1 MTLRRR
7 LQVFIAF
14 FAVSVLAVAI
24 WERYLYLEAR
34 AELSESLAVDIR
46 LDEVADQLSAALSL
60 SIFISLILLVL
71 AWIFLDRW
79 VLAPLDEMRREL
91 RLVASG
97 TIHQVIEVAN
107 PPEIQLAAADAEYMR
122 QNLVAQID
130 LARAAW
136 QGLEQDAPLV
146 ASMRKALS
154 PTAIDTTTL
163 GLDVAGQTM
172 PASGAI
178 AGDWWDVIR
187 TPRGIALAMVDVTGH
202 GPEAGVVG
210 LQIKAIMTAAL
221 SAGFAPNS
229 VMERVS
235 AGLAD
240 VDALL
245 ATAVILEIPNDISE
259 PTQWVNAGHPAGYW
273 IDTNHL
279 ITTLNPTGPMLAGFG
294 GSWNSQE
301 FYFGAGDRIILA
313 SDGLLETQDEKGEEF
328 GTRGLVTSVV
338 SGEQARNS
346 SELTNLIVSTAR
358 QDSVTWH
365 RDDVSVVVI
374 TRRLGV

>member
-14 FAVSVLAVAI
+14 FAATVLAVAI

-46 LDEVADQLSAALSL
+46 LDEVANQLSTALSV
-60 SIFISLILLVL
+60 SIFISLLLLVL

-79 VLAPLDEMRREL
+79 LLAPLDEMRSEL
-91 RLVASG
+91 RMVASG
-97 TIHQVIEVAN
+97 TIHQVIEVSN
-107 PPEIQLAAADAEYMR
+107 PPEIKLAAADAESMR

-273 IDTNHL
+273 IDANHL

-294 GSWNSQE
+294 GSWESQE
-301 FYFGAGDRIILA
+301 FYFGPGDRIVLA

-328 GTRGLVTSVV
+328 GTRGLVTSVI
-338 SGEQARNS
+338 SGQQSRNS

-358 QDSVTWH
+358 QDSVTWN

-374 TRRLGV
+374 TRRLGE

>member
-7 LQVFIAF
+7 LQLFIAF
-14 FAVSVLAVAI
+14 FAVTLLGVAI
-24 WERYLYLEAR
+24 WERILYLEAR
-34 AELSESLAVDIR
+34 AEISEALALDIR
-46 LDEVADQLSAALSL
+46 LDEVADQLSWVLSS
-60 SIFISLILLVL
+60 SILVSLVL
-71 AWIFLDRW
+71 LGLAWFFLERW
-79 VLAPLDEMRREL
+79 VLAPLDEMRTEL
-91 RLVASG
+91 RMVASG

-107 PPEIQLAAADAEYMR
+107 PPEIQLAAADAESMR
-122 QNLVAQID
+122 QNLVSQID

-154 PTAIDTTTL
+154 PTLIDTEKF
-163 GLDVAGQTM
+163 GLDVAGQTL

-187 TPRGIALAMVDVTGH
+187 TPQGTALAMVDVTGH

-221 SAGFAPNS
+221 SAGFTPNA

-235 AGLAD
+235 AGLSD

-245 ATAVILEIPNDISE
+245 ATAVILEIPNDLGK
-259 PTQWVNAGHPAGYW
+259 PTKWVNAGHPAGYW
-273 IDTNHL
+273 IDANHL
-279 ITTLNPTGPMLAGFG
+279 ITSLNPTGPMLGGFG
-294 GSWNSQE
+294 GAWQSQDI
-301 FYFGAGDRIILA
+301 FFGAGDRIVLV

-328 GTRGLVTSVV
+328 GTQGLVTSVV
-338 SGEQARNS
+338 SGERSANS
-346 SELTNLIVSTAR
+346 AELTNLIVSTAR
-358 QDSVTWH
+358 QDSVTWN

-374 TRRLGV
+374 TRRLGM

>member
-14 FAVSVLAVAI
+14 FAATVLGAAI
-24 WERYLYLEAR
+24 WERYVYVRAR
-34 AELSESLAVDIR
+34 AEISDSIAQDIR
-46 LDEVADQLSAALSL
+46 LDEVADQLSTALSV
-60 SIFISLILLVL
+60 SILISLLLLVL

-79 VLAPLDEMRREL
+79 LLAPLDEMRSEL
-91 RLVASG
+91 RMVASG
-97 TIHQVIEVAN
+97 TIHQVIEVSN
-107 PPEIQLAAADAEYMR
+107 PPEIKLAAADAESMR

-245 ATAVILEIPNDISE
+245 ATAVILEIPNDISK
-259 PTQWVNAGHPAGYW
+259 PTQWENAGHPAGYW
-273 IDTNHL
+273 IDANHL
-279 ITTLNPTGPMLAGFG
+279 ITTLSPTGPMLAGFG
-294 GSWNSQE
+294 GSWESQE
-301 FYFGAGDRIILA
+301 FYFGHGDRIVLA

-328 GTRGLVTSVV
+328 GTRGLVTSVI
-338 SGEQARNS
+338 SGEQSRNS

-358 QDSVTWH
+358 QDSVTWN

-374 TRRLGV
+374 TRRLGE

>member
-79 VLAPLDEMRREL
+79 VLAPLDEMRSEL

-338 SGEQARNS
+338 TGEQARNS

>member
-14 FAVSVLAVAI
+14 FAATVLGAAI
-24 WERYLYLEAR
+24 WERYVYVRAR
-34 AELSESLAVDIR
+34 AEISDSIAQDIR
-46 LDEVADQLSAALSL
+46 LDEVADQLSTALSV
-60 SIFISLILLVL
+60 SIFISLLLLVL

-79 VLAPLDEMRREL
+79 LLAPLDEMRSEL
-91 RLVASG
+91 RMVASG
-97 TIHQVIEVAN
+97 TIHQVIEVSN
-107 PPEIQLAAADAEYMR
+107 PPEIKLAAADAESMR

-273 IDTNHL
+273 IDANHL

-294 GSWNSQE
+294 GSWESQE
-301 FYFGAGDRIILA
+301 FYFGPGDRIVLA

-328 GTRGLVTSVV
+328 GTRGLVTSVI
-338 SGEQARNS
+338 SGEQTRNS

-358 QDSVTWH
+358 QDSVTWN

-374 TRRLGV
+374 TRRLGE

>member
-7 LQVFIAF
+7 LQLFIAF
-14 FAVSVLAVAI
+14 FAVTLLGVAI
-24 WERYLYLEAR
+24 WERTLYLEAR
-34 AELSESLAVDIR
+34 AEISETLALDIR
-46 LDEVADQLSAALSL
+46 LDEVADQLSWVLSS
-60 SIFISLILLVL
+60 SIFISLVLLML
-71 AWIFLDRW
+71 AWFFLERW
-79 VLAPLDEMRREL
+79 VLAPLDEMRTEL
-91 RLVASG
+91 RMVASG

-107 PPEIQLAAADAEYMR
+107 PPEIQLAAADAESMR
-122 QNLVAQID
+122 QKLVSQID

-154 PTAIDTTTL
+154 PTLIDTEKF
-163 GLDVAGQTM
+163 GLDVAGQTL

-187 TPRGIALAMVDVTGH
+187 TPRGTALAMVDVTGH

-221 SAGFAPNS
+221 SAGFTPSA

-235 AGLAD
+235 AGLSD
-240 VDALL
+240 VEALL
-245 ATAVILEIPNDISE
+245 ATAVILDIPNDLSQ
-259 PTQWVNAGHPAGYW
+259 PTKWVNAGHPAGYW
-273 IDTNHL
+273 IDANHL
-279 ITTLNPTGPMLAGFG
+279 ITTLNPTGPMLGGFG
-294 GSWNSQE
+294 GVWQSQDV
-301 FYFGAGDRIILA
+301 FFGAGDRIVLV

-328 GTRGLVTSVV
+328 GTQGLVTSVV
-338 SGEQARNS
+338 SGERSANS
-346 SELTNLIVSTAR
+346 AELTNLIVSTAR
-358 QDSVTWH
+358 QDSVTWN

-374 TRRLGV
+374 TRRLGL

>member
-7 LQVFIAF
+7 LQFFIAS
-14 FAVSVLAVAI
+14 FAVMVLAAAV
-24 WERYLYLEAR
+24 WERYAYLQAR
-34 AELSESLAVDIR
+34 AEISESLAQDIR
-46 LDEVADQLSAALSL
+46 LDEVADELSSALSV
-60 SIFISLILLVL
+60 SIFISLLLLAL
-71 AWIFLDRW
+71 AWIFLERW
-79 VLAPLDEMRREL
+79 VLAPLDEMRSEL
-91 RLVASG
+91 RMVASG

-107 PPEIQLAAADAEYMR
+107 PPEIQLAAADAESMR

-146 ASMRKALS
+146 TSMRKALS
-154 PTAIDTTTL
+154 PTAMDTTNL
-163 GLDVAGQTM
+163 GIDVAGQTL

-202 GPEAGVVG
+202 GPEAGVFG
-210 LQIKAIMTAAL
+210 LQIKAVMAAAL
-221 SAGFAPNS
+221 SAGFTSIA

-235 AGLAD
+235 AGLVD
-240 VDALL
+240 IDALL
-245 ATAVILEIPNDISE
+245 ATAVILEIPNDISA

-273 IDTNHL
+273 INNNHL
-279 ITTLNPTGPMLAGFG
+279 ITSLNPTGPMLGGFG
-294 GSWNSQE
+294 GTWQSQE
-301 FYFGAGDRIILA
+301 LFFGAGDRIVLV

-328 GTRGLVTSVV
+328 GTRGLISSVI
-338 SGEQARNS
+338 SGQQSLNS
-346 SELTNLIVSTAR
+346 AELTNLIVSTAR
-358 QDSVTWH
+358 QDSVTWN

-374 TRRLGV
+374 SRRLGG

>member
-7 LQVFIAF
+7 LQFFIAS
-14 FAVSVLAVAI
+14 FAVMVLAAAA
-24 WERYLYLEAR
+24 WERYAYLQAR
-34 AELSESLAVDIR
+34 AEISESVAQDSR
-46 LDEVADQLSAALSL
+46 LDEVANELSSALSV
-60 SIFISLILLVL
+60 SIFISLLLLAL
-71 AWIFLDRW
+71 AWIFLERW
-79 VLAPLDEMRREL
+79 VLAPLDEMRNEL
-91 RLVASG
+91 RMVASG

-107 PPEIQLAAADAEYMR
+107 PPEIQLAAADAESMR

-146 ASMRKALS
+146 TSMRKALS
-154 PTAIDTTTL
+154 PTAMDTTNL
-163 GLDVAGQTM
+163 GIDVAGQTL

-202 GPEAGVVG
+202 GPEAGVFG
-210 LQIKAIMTAAL
+210 LQIKAVMAAAL
-221 SAGFAPNS
+221 SAGFTPIA

-235 AGLAD
+235 AGLVD
-240 VDALL
+240 IDALL
-245 ATAVILEIPNDISE
+245 ATAVILEIPNDISA

-273 IDTNHL
+273 INNNHL
-279 ITTLNPTGPMLAGFG
+279 ITSLNPTGPMLGGFG
-294 GSWNSQE
+294 GIWQSQE
-301 FYFGAGDRIILA
+301 LFFGAGDRIVLV

-328 GTRGLVTSVV
+328 GTRGLISSVI
-338 SGEQARNS
+338 SGQQSLNS
-346 SELTNLIVSTAR
+346 SELTNLIVSSAR
-358 QDSVTWH
+358 QDSVTWN

-374 TRRLGV
+374 SRRLGG

>member
-7 LQVFIAF
+7 LQLFIAF
-14 FAVSVLAVAI
+14 FAITLLGVAV
-24 WERYLYLEAR
+24 WERIIYLEAR
-34 AELSESLAVDIR
+34 AEISETLALDIR
-46 LDEVADQLSAALSL
+46 LDEVADQLSWVLSS
-60 SIFISLILLVL
+60 SIFISLVLLML
-71 AWIFLDRW
+71 AWFFLERW
-79 VLAPLDEMRREL
+79 VLAPLDEMRTEL
-91 RLVASG
+91 RMVASG

-107 PPEIQLAAADAEYMR
+107 PPEIQLAAADAESMR
-122 QNLVAQID
+122 QKLVSQID

-154 PTAIDTTTL
+154 PTLIDTEKF
-163 GLDVAGQTM
+163 GLDVAGQTL

-187 TPRGIALAMVDVTGH
+187 TPRGTALAMVDVTGH

-221 SAGFAPNS
+221 SAGFTPSA

-235 AGLAD
+235 AGLSD
-240 VDALL
+240 VEALL
-245 ATAVILEIPNDISE
+245 ATAVILEIPNDLSQ
-259 PTQWVNAGHPAGYW
+259 PTKWVNAGHPAGYW
-273 IDTNHL
+273 IDANHL
-279 ITTLNPTGPMLAGFG
+279 ITTLNPTGPMLGGFG
-294 GSWNSQE
+294 GVWQSQDV
-301 FYFGAGDRIILA
+301 FFGAGDRIVLV

-328 GTRGLVTSVV
+328 GTQGLVTSVV
-338 SGEQARNS
+338 SGERSANS
-346 SELTNLIVSTAR
+346 AELTNLIVSTAR
-358 QDSVTWH
+358 QDSVTWN

-374 TRRLGV
+374 TRRLGL

>member
-7 LQVFIAF
+7 LQLFIAF
-14 FAVSVLAVAI
+14 FAITLLGVAI
-24 WERYLYLEAR
+24 WERVLYLEAR
-34 AELSESLAVDIR
+34 AEISETLALDIR
-46 LDEVADQLSAALSL
+46 LDEVADQLSWVLSS
-60 SIFISLILLVL
+60 SILVSLVL
-71 AWIFLDRW
+71 LGLAWFFLERW
-79 VLAPLDEMRREL
+79 VLAPLDEMRTEL
-91 RLVASG
+91 RMVASG

-107 PPEIQLAAADAEYMR
+107 PPEIQLAAADAESMR
-122 QNLVAQID
+122 QNLVSQID

-154 PTAIDTTTL
+154 PTLIDTEKF
-163 GLDVAGQTM
+163 GLDVAGQTL

-187 TPRGIALAMVDVTGH
+187 TPQGTALAMVDVTGH

-221 SAGFAPNS
+221 SAGFTPNA

-235 AGLAD
+235 AGLSD

-245 ATAVILEIPNDISE
+245 ATAVILEIPNDLSK
-259 PTQWVNAGHPAGYW
+259 PTKWVNAGHPAGYW
-273 IDTNHL
+273 IDANHL
-279 ITTLNPTGPMLAGFG
+279 ITSLNPTGPMLGGFG
-294 GSWNSQE
+294 GVWQSQDI
-301 FYFGAGDRIILA
+301 FFGAGDRIVLV

-328 GTRGLVTSVV
+328 GTQGLVTSVV
-338 SGEQARNS
+338 SGERSANS
-346 SELTNLIVSTAR
+346 AELTNLIVSTAR
-358 QDSVTWH
+358 QDSVTWN

-374 TRRLGV
+374 TRRLGM

>member
-7 LQVFIAF
+7 LQIFIAF
-14 FAVSVLAVAI
+14 FAVTVLGAAM
-24 WERYLYLEAR
+24 WERYVYLRAR
-34 AELSESLAVDIR
+34 SEISDSIAEDIR
-46 LDEVADQLSAALSL
+46 LDEVADQLSWALST
-60 SIFISLILLVL
+60 SILISLILLGL
-71 AWIFLDRW
+71 AWFFLNRW
-79 VLAPLDEMRREL
+79 VLAPLDEMRTEL
-91 RLVASG
+91 RMVASG

-107 PPEIQLAAADAEYMR
+107 PPEIQLAAADAETMR
-122 QNLVAQID
+122 QNLVNQID

-154 PTAIDTTTL
+154 PTLIDTEKF
-163 GLDVAGQTM
+163 GLDVAGHTL
-172 PASGAI
+172 PAAGAI

-187 TPRGIALAMVDVTGH
+187 TPQGTALAMVDVTGH

-221 SAGFAPNS
+221 SAGFTPSA

-235 AGLAD
+235 AGLSD

-245 ATAVILEIPNDISE
+245 ATAVILEIPNDLSQ
-259 PTQWVNAGHPAGYW
+259 PTKWVNAGHPAGYW
-273 IDTNHL
+273 IDANHL
-279 ITTLNPTGPMLAGFG
+279 ITTLNPTGPMLGGFG
-294 GSWNSQE
+294 GVWQIQE
-301 FYFGAGDRIILA
+301 LFFGPGDRIVLV

-328 GTRGLVTSVV
+328 GTHGLVTSVI
-338 SGEQARNS
+338 SGEKTENS
-346 SELTNLIVSTAR
+346 TELTNLIVSTAR
-358 QDSVTWH
+358 QDSVTWN

-374 TRRLGV
+374 TRRLGL

>member
-7 LQVFIAF
+7 LQFFIAS
-14 FAVSVLAVAI
+14 FAVMVLAAAV
-24 WERYLYLEAR
+24 WERYAYLQAR
-34 AELSESLAVDIR
+34 AEISESLAQDIR
-46 LDEVADQLSAALSL
+46 LDEVADELSSALSV
-60 SIFISLILLVL
+60 SIFISLLLLAL
-71 AWIFLDRW
+71 AWIFLERW
-79 VLAPLDEMRREL
+79 VLAPLDEMRSEL
-91 RLVASG
+91 RMVASG

-107 PPEIQLAAADAEYMR
+107 PPEIQLAAADAESMR

-146 ASMRKALS
+146 TSMRKALS
-154 PTAIDTTTL
+154 PTAMDTTNL
-163 GLDVAGQTM
+163 GIDVAGQTL

-202 GPEAGVVG
+202 GPEAGVFG
-210 LQIKAIMTAAL
+210 LQIKAVMAAAL
-221 SAGFAPNS
+221 SAGFTSIA

-235 AGLAD
+235 AGLVD
-240 VDALL
+240 IDALL
-245 ATAVILEIPNDISE
+245 ATAVILEIPNDISA

-273 IDTNHL
+273 INNNHL
-279 ITTLNPTGPMLAGFG
+279 ITSLNPTGPMLGGFG
-294 GSWNSQE
+294 GTWQSQE
-301 FYFGAGDRIILA
+301 LFFGAGDRIVLV

-328 GTRGLVTSVV
+328 GTRGLISSVI
-338 SGEQARNS
+338 SGQQSLNS
-346 SELTNLIVSTAR
+346 TELTNLIVSTAR
-358 QDSVTWH
+358 QDSVTWN

-374 TRRLGV
+374 SRRLGG

>member
-7 LQVFIAF
+7 LQFFIAS
-14 FAVSVLAVAI
+14 FAAMVLAAAA
-24 WERYLYLEAR
+24 WERYAYVQAR
-34 AELSESLAVDIR
+34 AEITESVAQDSR
-46 LDEVADQLSAALSL
+46 LDEVANELSSALGVSVL
-60 SIFISLILLVL
+60 ISILLLAL
-71 AWIFLDRW
+71 AWIFLERW
-79 VLAPLDEMRREL
+79 VLAPLDEMRSEL
-91 RLVASG
+91 RMVASG

-107 PPEIQLAAADAEYMR
+107 PPEIQRAAADAESMR

-146 ASMRKALS
+146 TSMRKALS
-154 PTAIDTTTL
+154 PTAMDTSNL
-163 GLDVAGQTM
+163 GIDVAGQTL

-202 GPEAGVVG
+202 GPEAGVFG
-210 LQIKAIMTAAL
+210 LQIKAVMAAAL
-221 SAGFAPNS
+221 SAGFTPSA

-245 ATAVILEIPNDISE
+245 ATAVILEIPNDISA

-273 IDTNHL
+273 IDNNHL
-279 ITTLNPTGPMLAGFG
+279 ITSLNPTGPMLGGFG
-294 GSWNSQE
+294 GTWQSQE
-301 FYFGAGDRIILA
+301 LFFGAGDRIVLV

-328 GTRGLVTSVV
+328 GTRGLISSVI
-338 SGEQARNS
+338 SGQQALNS
-346 SELTNLIVSTAR
+346 TELTNLIVSSAR
-358 QDSVTWH
+358 QDSVTWN

-374 TRRLGV
+374 SRRLGE

>member
-7 LQVFIAF
+7 LQLFIAF
-14 FAVSVLAVAI
+14 FAITLLGVAI
-24 WERYLYLEAR
+24 WERILYLEAR
-34 AELSESLAVDIR
+34 AEISETLALDIR
-46 LDEVADQLSAALSL
+46 LDEVADQLSWVLSS
-60 SIFISLILLVL
+60 SILVSLVL
-71 AWIFLDRW
+71 LGLAWFFLERW
-79 VLAPLDEMRREL
+79 VLAPLDEMRTEL
-91 RLVASG
+91 RMVASG

-107 PPEIQLAAADAEYMR
+107 PPEIQLAAADAESMR
-122 QNLVAQID
+122 QNLVSQID

-154 PTAIDTTTL
+154 PTLIDTEKF
-163 GLDVAGQTM
+163 GLDVAGQTL

-187 TPRGIALAMVDVTGH
+187 TPQGTALAMVDVTGH

-221 SAGFAPNS
+221 SAGFTPNA

-235 AGLAD
+235 AGLSD

-245 ATAVILEIPNDISE
+245 ATAVILEIPNDLSQ
-259 PTQWVNAGHPAGYW
+259 PTKWVNAGHPAGYW
-273 IDTNHL
+273 IDANHL
-279 ITTLNPTGPMLAGFG
+279 ITSLNPTGPMLGGFG
-294 GSWNSQE
+294 GVWQSQDI
-301 FYFGAGDRIILA
+301 FFGAGDRIVLV

-328 GTRGLVTSVV
+328 GTQGLVTSVV
-338 SGEQARNS
+338 SGERSANS
-346 SELTNLIVSTAR
+346 AELTNLIVSTAR
-358 QDSVTWH
+358 QDSVTWN

-374 TRRLGV
+374 TRRLGM

>member
-14 FAVSVLAVAI
+14 FAATVLAVAI

-34 AELSESLAVDIR
+34 AELSESLAIDIR
-46 LDEVADQLSAALSL
+46 LDEVANQLSTALSV
-60 SIFISLILLVL
+60 SIFISLLLLVL

-79 VLAPLDEMRREL
+79 LLAPLDEMRSEL
-91 RLVASG
+91 RMVASG
-97 TIHQVIEVAN
+97 TIHQVIEVSN
-107 PPEIQLAAADAEYMR
+107 PPEIKLAAADAESMR

-154 PTAIDTTTL
+154 PTAIDTTTF

-273 IDTNHL
+273 IDANHL

-294 GSWNSQE
+294 GSWESQE
-301 FYFGAGDRIILA
+301 FYFGPGDRIVLA

-328 GTRGLVTSVV
+328 GTRGLVTSVI
-338 SGEQARNS
+338 SGEQSRNS

-358 QDSVTWH
+358 QDSVTWN

-374 TRRLGV
+374 TRRLGE

>member
-14 FAVSVLAVAI
+14 FAATVLAVAI

-46 LDEVADQLSAALSL
+46 LDEVANQLSTALSV
-60 SIFISLILLVL
+60 SIFISLLLLVL

-79 VLAPLDEMRREL
+79 LLAPLDEMRSEL
-91 RLVASG
+91 RMVASG
-97 TIHQVIEVAN
+97 TIHQVIEVSN
-107 PPEIQLAAADAEYMR
+107 PPEIKLAAADAESMR

-273 IDTNHL
+273 IDANHL

-294 GSWNSQE
+294 GFWESQE
-301 FYFGAGDRIILA
+301 FYFGPGDRIVLA

-328 GTRGLVTSVV
+328 GTRGLITSVI
-338 SGEQARNS
+338 SGEQSRNS

-358 QDSVTWH
+358 QDSVTWN

-374 TRRLGV
+374 TRRLGE

>member
-7 LQVFIAF
+7 LQIFIVF
-14 FAVSVLAVAI
+14 FAVTVMGAAI
-24 WERYLYLEAR
+24 WERYVYLRAR
-34 AELSESLAVDIR
+34 AEISDSVARDIR
-46 LDEVADQLSAALSL
+46 LDEVADQLSWALST
-60 SIFISLILLVL
+60 SIFISLLLLCL
-71 AWIFLDRW
+71 AWIYLERW
-79 VLAPLDEMRREL
+79 VLAPLDEMRTEL

-107 PPEIQLAAADAEYMR
+107 PPEIKLAAADAESMR
-122 QNLVAQID
+122 QNLVSQID
-130 LARAAW
+130 IARAAW

-154 PTAIDTTTL
+154 PTLIDTEKL
-163 GLDVAGQTM
+163 GLDVAGQTL

-187 TPRGIALAMVDVTGH
+187 TPQGTALAMVDVTGH

-221 SAGFAPNS
+221 SAGFTPSA

-235 AGLAD
+235 AGLSD

-245 ATAVILEIPNDISE
+245 ATAVILEVPNDASQ
-259 PTQWVNAGHPAGYW
+259 PTKWVNAGHPAGYW

-279 ITTLNPTGPMLAGFG
+279 ITTLNPTGPMLGGFG
-294 GSWNSQE
+294 GVWQSQE
-301 FYFGAGDRIILA
+301 LFFMPGDRIVLV
-313 SDGLLETQDEKGEEF
+313 SDGLLETQDERGEEF
-328 GTRGLVTSVV
+328 GTQGLVTSVV
-338 SGEQARNS
+338 TGES
-346 SELTNLIVSTAR
+346 SETSADLTNLIVATAR
-358 QDSVTWH
+358 QDSVTWN

-374 TRRLGV
+374 TRRLGL

>member
-7 LQVFIAF
+7 LQIFIVT
-14 FAVSVLAVAI
+14 FASMVLAAAI
-24 WERYLYLEAR
+24 WERYAYVQAR
-34 AELSESLAVDIR
+34 AEISESMAQDIR
-46 LDEVADQLSAALSL
+46 LDEVANQLSSALSV
-60 SIFISLILLVL
+60 SIFISLLLLGL

-79 VLAPLDEMRREL
+79 VLEPLDEMRNEL
-91 RLVASG
+91 RMVASG

-107 PPEIQLAAADAEYMR
+107 PPEIQLAAADAESMR

-146 ASMRKALS
+146 VSMRKALS
-154 PTAIDTTTL
+154 PTAMDTDSL
-163 GLDVAGQTM
+163 GIEVAGQTL

-178 AGDWWDVIR
+178 AGDWWDLIR
-187 TPRGIALAMVDVTGH
+187 TPSGISLAMVDVTGH

-221 SAGFAPNS
+221 SAGFSPTA

-235 AGLAD
+235 AGLVD

-245 ATAVILEIPNDISE
+245 ATAVILEIPNE
-259 PTQWVNAGHPAGYW
+259 RTKPVNWVNAGHPAGYLV
-273 IDTNHL
+273 DANRL
-279 ITTLNPTGPMLAGFG
+279 ITTLNQTGPMLAGFG
-294 GSWNSQE
+294 GSWQSQE
-301 FYFGAGDRIILA
+301 FFFGPGDRIVLV
-313 SDGLLETQDEKGEEF
+313 SDGLLETQDEKGDEF
-328 GTRGLVTSVV
+328 GTQGLVTSVV
-338 SGEQARNS
+338 SGEQARTAV
-346 SELTNLIVSTAR
+346 ELTNLIVSTAR
-358 QDSVTWH
+358 QDSVTWN

-374 TRRLGV
+374 SRRLG

>member
-7 LQVFIAF
+7 LQLFIAF
-14 FAVSVLAVAI
+14 FAVTLLGVAI
-24 WERYLYLEAR
+24 WERTLYLEAR
-34 AELSESLAVDIR
+34 AEISETLALDIR
-46 LDEVADQLSAALSL
+46 LDEVADQLSWVLSS
-60 SIFISLILLVL
+60 SILVSLVL
-71 AWIFLDRW
+71 LGLAWFFLERW
-79 VLAPLDEMRREL
+79 VLTPLDEMRTEL
-91 RLVASG
+91 RMVASG

-107 PPEIQLAAADAEYMR
+107 PPEIQLAAADAESMR
-122 QNLVAQID
+122 QNLVSQID

-154 PTAIDTTTL
+154 PTLIDTEKF
-163 GLDVAGQTM
+163 GLDVAGQTL

-187 TPRGIALAMVDVTGH
+187 TPQGTALAMVDVTGH

-221 SAGFAPNS
+221 SAGFTPNA

-235 AGLAD
+235 AGLSD

-245 ATAVILEIPNDISE
+245 ATAVVLEIPNDLSK
-259 PTQWVNAGHPAGYW
+259 PTKWVNAGHPAGYW
-273 IDTNHL
+273 IDANHL
-279 ITTLNPTGPMLAGFG
+279 ITSLNPTGPMLGGFG
-294 GSWNSQE
+294 GVWQSQDI
-301 FYFGAGDRIILA
+301 FFGAGDRIVLV

-328 GTRGLVTSVV
+328 GTQGLVTSVV
-338 SGEQARNS
+338 SGERSANS
-346 SELTNLIVSTAR
+346 AELTNLIVSTAR
-358 QDSVTWH
+358 QDSVTWN

-374 TRRLGV
+374 TRRLGM

>member
-7 LQVFIAF
+7 LQLIILI
-14 FAVSVLAVAI
+14 FAVTLVGTAI
-24 WERYLYLEAR
+24 WERIIYLQAR
-34 AELSESLAVDIR
+34 SELSLTLANNME
-46 LDEVADQLSAALSL
+46 LDEVAKQLSAALSVSLLL
-60 SIFISLILLVL
+60 SLTLIVL
-71 AWIFLDRW
+71 GWFFLERW
-79 VLAPLDEMRREL
+79 VLAPLDEMRTEL

-107 PPEIQLAAADAEYMR
+107 PPEIRLAAADAESMR
-122 QNLVAQID
+122 INLVSQID

-146 ASMRKALS
+146 LSMRNALS
-154 PTAIDTTTL
+154 PTLLDSRSA
-163 GLDVAGQTM
+163 GLDIFGQTM

-187 TPRGIALAMVDVTGH
+187 TPPGFAIAIVDVTGH

-221 SAGFAPNS
+221 SAGFPPTT

-235 AGLAD
+235 AGLCD

-245 ATAVILEIPNDISE
+245 ATAVIINIPNDIRL
-259 PTQWVNAGHPAGYW
+259 PAQVVNAGHPAGYW
-273 IDTNHL
+273 IDDHYLLTA
-279 ITTLNPTGPMLAGFG
+279 LNPTGPMLGGFG
-294 GSWNSQE
+294 GDWASKE
-301 FYFGAGDRIILA
+301 FMFGAGHRIVLA
-313 SDGLLETQDEKGEEF
+313 SDGLLETQDNKGDEF
-328 GTRGLVTSVV
+328 GTQGLVSSVI
-338 SGEQARNS
+338 SGNQSQNS
-346 SELTNLIVSTAR
+346 TDLTNLIVSAAR
-358 QDSVTWH
+358 QDSVTWQ

-374 TRRLGV
+374 TRRLGQ